1 MKKNH
6 PLSVKINAVLHA
18 NLPGVLAED
27 IANKLGIHTFS
38 LYRWKKELRDAGLIG
53 DMTDKTNIKK
63 TLEQAEE
70 LKRLRKENEDLKLE
84 NDVLK
89 KLKEY
94 GEARKK
100 KPSK

>member
-1 MKKNH
+1 MKQGH
-6 PLSVKINAVLHA
+6 SLQVKINAVLQA
-18 NLPGVLAED
+18 ELPGVLAED
-27 IANKLGIHTFS
+27 VARKLGIHTFS

-53 DMTDKTNIKK
+53 DMTDKTNIKAK
-63 TLEQAEE
+63 LDQLEE
-70 LKRLRKENEDLKLE
+70 LKRLRKENEALKLE

-89 KLKEY
+89 KLKEL